1 MATWQNPA
9 KGLCRPAEGA
19 NYRNPRATEPFRAA
33 LVAQK
38 EGFAMF
44 LRVLT
49 TLGAL
54 MMIVNACD
62 PVIQIAPSSNYEV
75 VALTAE

>member
-1 MATWQNPA
+1 M
-9 KGLCRPAEGA
+9 LL
-19 NYRNPRATEPFRAA
+19 RA
-33 LVAQK
+33 V
-38 EGFAMF
+38 
-44 LRVLT
+44 T

-62 PVIQIAPSSNYEV
+62 PVIQIAPSSDYEI

>member
-1 MATWQNPA
+1 MATGQNPA
-9 KGLCRPAEGA
+9 TGLCRPAEGA
-19 NYRNPRATEPFRAA
+19 NNPKPRATEPFQAA
-33 LVAQK
+33 LVGQK

-54 MMIVNACD
+54 MMIVNACG
-62 PVIQIAPSSNYEV
+62 PVIQIAPSSDYEV

>member
-1 MATWQNPA
+1 MI
-9 KGLCRPAEGA
+9 
-19 NYRNPRATEPFRAA
+19 
-33 LVAQK
+33 
-38 EGFAMF
+38 

-49 TLGAL
+49 SLGAL

-62 PVIQIAPSSNYEV
+62 PVIQIAPSSDYEV